1 VGCTIGSLVLTFS
14 PPILQGAWGLRN
26 GTMANI
32 LRENLNIAF
41 PTYTNPSS
49 SYSYEQTLNANQLE
63 PPLK

>member
-1 VGCTIGSLVLTFS
+1 
-14 PPILQGAWGLRN
+14 
-26 GTMANI
+26 MANI
-32 LRENLNIAF
+32 LRENLNTTF